1 MRMSTERALRTS
13 TGRAPRVASLWNAVF
28 AAVFV
33 AACSNKPQGPALTAG
48 DFQVRLVLEPDPPVA
63 GDNTLRV
70 DLRDA
75 QGKPVENA
83 RLSFLYD
90 MPAMGAM
97 PEMKGEG
104 ESKALGGGRYSVT
117 YPLAM
122 LGDWT
127 LTLAMEAE
135 GHQAATLRFKV
146 SPPRKGYTVERTARS
161 REIERTAR
169 SGEVDRSARSRE
181 VAQLLEISPERQQL
195 IGVVYG
201 SVERRPLSLSL
212 RAPGRVEVD
221 ESQVSEVVLKYDAY
235 VEKLFVSRTGQPV
248 KPGEPLLSLY
258 SPELYA
264 AEQDLL
270 VAKRSAEGR
279 VPGSE
284 QLLRA
289 ARERLRLWN
298 LTDAQI
304 TSIENSGKAAA
315 RVTLRAPNQGVVLE
329 KSVVEGTRA
338 AAGSVLYRIGNLGRI
353 WVVADLFESDAP
365 LIASGQDATLSTPWG
380 ARLEGRVEFVYPTI
394 DEKTRSLR
402 ARLSFENRSLSLK
415 PGMFVD
421 VRVTVPLGL
430 RLAVPD
436 SALLVSGE
444 HRYAFVQR
452 GEGKLQAVE
461 VVPGALAGEYDEVLS
476 GLHEGDKV
484 ATQATFLLSSEAQ
497 LRSALPRWAS
507 P

>member
-1 MRMSTERALRTS
+1 MRTIIEPPSPPLLPVLARLSNGAARAL
-13 TGRAPRVASLWNAVF
+13 AFF
-28 AAVFV
+28 AAL
-33 AACSNKPQGPALTAG
+33 AGCANKPQTPALTAG
-48 DFQVRLVLEPDPPVA
+48 DFQVRLSLDPDPPVA

-75 QGKPVENA
+75 QSKPVENA
-83 RLSFLYD
+83 RLAFVYD

-97 PEMKGEG
+97 PEMKGGG
-104 ESKALGGGRYSVT
+104 ESQALGKGRYAVK

-127 LTLAMEAE
+127 LTLDIEAE
-135 GHQAATLRFKV
+135 GHSPASLRFKV
-146 SPPRKGYTVERTARS
+146 SPPRKGYTVEQRSSGS
-161 REIERTAR
+161 REN
-169 SGEVDRSARSRE
+169 V
-181 VAQLLEISPERQQL
+181 QLLEVSPQRQQL

-201 SVERRPLSLSL
+201 PVERRQLSLSL
-212 RAPGRVEVD
+212 RAAGRVEVD
-221 ESQVSEVVLKYDAY
+221 ESQVSDVVLKYDAY
-235 VEKLFVSRTGQPV
+235 VEKLFVSRTGQQV
-248 KPGEPLLSLY
+248 LPGEPLLSLY

-270 VAKRSAEGR
+270 VAKRSAEGH
-279 VPGSE
+279 VPGSD

-298 LTDAQI
+298 LSDAQI
-304 TSIENSGKAAA
+304 ADVEKTGKAAA
-315 RVTLRAPNQGVVLE
+315 RVTLRARNKGVVLE

-338 AAGSVLYRIGNLGRI
+338 AAGTVLYRVGNLGRI
-353 WVVADLFESDAP
+353 WVIADLFESDAP
-365 LIASGQDATLSTPWG
+365 LISAGQAATLSVPWASG
-380 ARLEGRVEFVYPTI
+380 ATLSGRVEFVYPTI
-394 DEKTRSLR
+394 DDKTRSLR
-402 ARLSFENRSLSLK
+402 ARLSFANETLSLK

-421 VRVTVPLGL
+421 VRIEVPLGS
-430 RLAVPD
+430 RLSVPD
-436 SALLVSGE
+436 GALLVSGE

-476 GLHEGDKV
+476 GLREGDKV

-497 LRSALPRWAS
+497 LRGALPRWSS

>member
-1 MRMSTERALRTS
+1 MRTS
-13 TGRAPRVASLWNAVF
+13 TEPRSLAVRLARF
-28 AAVFV
+28 RGLALLSKT
-33 AACSNKPQGPALTAG
+33 AACALVVLSACAKQPQGPALTAG
-48 DFQVRLVLEPDPPVA
+48 DFQVRLALEPDPPVA

-83 RLSFLYD
+83 RLAFLYD

-97 PEMKGEG
+97 PEMKGDG
-104 ESKALGGGRYSVT
+104 ESQALGGGRYTVK

-127 LTLAMEAE
+127 LTLDIEAQ
-135 GHQAATLRFKV
+135 GHAPATLRFKV
-146 SPPRKGYTVERTARS
+146 SPPRKGYTVERTSTS
-161 REIERTAR
+161 REN
-169 SGEVDRSARSRE
+169 V
-181 VAQLLEISPERQQL
+181 QLLEVSPQRQQL

-201 SVERRPLSLSL
+201 AVERRPLSLSL
-212 RAPGRVEVD
+212 RAAGRVDVD
-221 ESQVSEVVLKYDAY
+221 ESQLSDVVLKYDAY
-235 VEKLFVSRTGQPV
+235 VEKLFVSRTGQQV
-248 KPGEPLLSLY
+248 LPGEPLLSLY

-270 VAKRSAEGR
+270 VAKRSAQGH
-279 VPGSE
+279 VPGSD

-289 ARERLRLWN
+289 ARERLHLWN

-304 TSIENSGKAAA
+304 AEVEKTGKAAP
-315 RVTLRAPNQGVVLE
+315 RVTLRARKKGVVLE
-329 KSVVEGTRA
+329 KSVVEGTRV
-338 AAGSVLYRIGNLGRI
+338 AAGTVLYRIGNLGRI
-353 WVVADLFESDAP
+353 WVLADLFESDAP
-365 LIASGQDATLSTPWG
+365 LVAAGQAATLSVPWAAG
-380 ARLEGRVEFVYPTI
+380 TSIAGRVEFVYPTI

-402 ARLSFENRSLSLK
+402 ARLSFANEGLSLK

-421 VRVTVPLGL
+421 VHVQVALGE
-430 RLAVPD
+430 RLSVPD

-461 VVPGALAGEYDEVLS
+461 VVPGALAGEYDEVVS
-476 GLHEGDKV
+476 GLREGDKV

-497 LRSALPRWAS
+497 LRGALPRWGS

>member
-1 MRMSTERALRTS
+1 MRTSTERGLLAQAAAAGVLLALS
-13 TGRAPRVASLWNAVF
+13 
-28 AAVFV
+28 
-33 AACSNKPQGPALTAG
+33 ACSNKPQGPALTAG
-48 DFQVRLVLEPDPPVA
+48 DFQVRLALQPDPPVA

-70 DLRDA
+70 ELRDA
-75 QGKPVENA
+75 EGKSVENA

-97 PEMKGEG
+97 PEMKGDG
-104 ESKALGGGRYSVT
+104 ESKPLGGGRYAVT

-122 LGDWT
+122 LGDWS
-127 LTLAMEAE
+127 LTLGIEAE
-135 GHQAATLRFKV
+135 GHPAASLRFKV
-146 SPPRKGYTVERTARS
+146 SPPRKGYTVEQRSAAS
-161 REIERTAR
+161 REN
-169 SGEVDRSARSRE
+169 V
-181 VAQLLEISPERQQL
+181 QLLEISPERQQL

-212 RAPGRVEVD
+212 RAAGRVEVD
-221 ESQVSEVVLKYDAY
+221 ESQISDVVLKYDAY

-248 KPGEPLLSLY
+248 KAGEPLLSLY

-270 VAKRSAEGR
+270 VAKRSAEGH
-279 VPGSE
+279 VPGSD

-298 LTDAQI
+298 LTAAQI
-304 TSIENSGKAAA
+304 ASVEKTGKAAP
-315 RVTLRAPNQGVVLE
+315 RVTLRAPNQGFVLE

-365 LIASGQDATLSTPWG
+365 LIASGQAATLTVPWAGG
-380 ARLEGRVEFVYPTI
+380 ASLSGRVEFVYPTI

-402 ARLSFENRSLSLK
+402 ARLSFANQSLSLK

-421 VRVTVPLGL
+421 VRIEAPLGT
-430 RLAVPD
+430 RLSVPD

-476 GLHEGDKV
+476 GLREGDKV

-497 LRSALPRWAS
+497 LRAALPRWAS

>member
-1 MRMSTERALRTS
+1 MRTSTERA
-13 TGRAPRVASLWNAVF
+13 
-28 AAVFV
+28 AALVL
-33 AACSNKPQGPALTAG
+33 AALFGCANKPQAAALTAG
-48 DFQVRLVLEPDPPVA
+48 DFQVRLALEPDPPVA

-83 RLSFLYD
+83 RLAFLYD

-97 PEMKGEG
+97 PEMKGAG
-104 ESKALGGGRYSVT
+104 ESRALGGGGYAVT
-117 YPLAM
+117 YPLSM

-127 LTLAMEAE
+127 LTLDIEAE
-135 GHQAATLRFKV
+135 GHPPAALRFKV
-146 SPPRKGYTVERTARS
+146 SPPRKGYTVEQRAS
-161 REIERTAR
+161 
-169 SGEVDRSARSRE
+169 SARE
-181 VAQLLEISPERQQL
+181 NVQLLEVSPERQQL

-201 SVERRPLSLSL
+201 AVERRPLSLSL
-212 RAPGRVEVD
+212 RAAGRVEVD
-221 ESQVSEVVLKYDAY
+221 ESQVSDVVLKYDAY

-270 VAKRSAEGR
+270 VAKRSAGGS
-279 VPGSE
+279 VPGSG

-298 LTDAQI
+298 LSDAQI
-304 TSIENSGKAAA
+304 ASVEKSGKAAA
-315 RVTLRAPNQGVVLE
+315 RVTVRAPSKGVVLE

-365 LIASGQDATLSTPWG
+365 VIAAGQAATLSTPWG
-380 ARLEGRVEFVYPTI
+380 GSLAGRVEFVYPTI
-394 DEKTRSLR
+394 DEKTRALR
-402 ARLSFENRSLSLK
+402 ARLSFANQSLSLK

-421 VRVTVPLGL
+421 VRIEVPLGS
-430 RLAVPD
+430 RLSVPD

-461 VVPGALAGEYDEVLS
+461 VVPGALTGDYDEVLS
-476 GLHEGDKV
+476 GLREGDKV

-497 LRSALPRWAS
+497 LRGALPRWGAQ
-507 P
+507 